1 MCKIYCDSCKY
12 HCDILSPRGSA
23 VTRWV
28 DYDNKNN
35 VRHLCV
41 NPSEFLETG
50 VSKKGK
56 YLYTDCEV
64 KNADNDCF
72 GYSNLIEFQEKSRL
86 EKEREEYIKR
96 INERTEENLAKYE
109 LNMNVIRK
117 RDIAKLIL
125 EMQQEPPEFL
135 KKKSLCERI
144 KRIFIC

>member
-12 HCDILSPRGSA
+12 HCDIISPRGSA

-41 NPSEFLETG
+41 NPSEYRETA
-50 VSKKGK
+50 VSVRGE

-64 KNADNDCF
+64 KNADNDCY
-72 GYSNLIEFQEKSRL
+72 GYRSKEEELNRKRVIQDEKD
-86 EKEREEYIKR
+86 YIKR
-96 INERTEENLAKYE
+96 INERTEENLAKHEQYK
-109 LNMNVIRK
+109 NDVRK
-117 RDIAKLIL
+117 RDIQKLIL
-125 EMQQEPPEFL
+125 ELEQEQAEFL
-135 KKKSLCERI
+135 KKKGLCERI